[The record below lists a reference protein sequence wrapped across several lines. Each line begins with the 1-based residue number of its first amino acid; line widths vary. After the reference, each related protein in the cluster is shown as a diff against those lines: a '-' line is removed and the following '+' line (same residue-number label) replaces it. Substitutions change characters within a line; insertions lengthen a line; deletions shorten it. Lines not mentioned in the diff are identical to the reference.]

1 LILGFL
7 GVMICKKELKW
18 LYGERV
24 KVKLCEV
31 GKVAAVIGVIG
42 K

>member
-1 LILGFL
+1 M
-7 GVMICKKELKW
+7 VWVKNLKW

-31 GKVAAVIGVIG
+31 GKVAAVIGVIEVL
-42 K
+42 KNRK